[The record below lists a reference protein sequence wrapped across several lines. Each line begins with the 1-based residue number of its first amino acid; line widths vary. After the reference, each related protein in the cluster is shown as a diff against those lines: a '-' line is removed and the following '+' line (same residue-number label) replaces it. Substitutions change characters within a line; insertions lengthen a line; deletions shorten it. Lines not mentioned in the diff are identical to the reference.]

1 MIAPTPALFLDRDG
15 VINVDVGY
23 LHKPEDCIFVEG
35 IFDLVKRA
43 NALGYKVIV
52 VTNQAGIARGYYT
65 ETQFLDFSAW
75 MKNEFSRNYAHIDE
89 IYFCPHHPV
98 HGLDKYHTQCD
109 CRKPAP
115 GMFLEAQAAFN
126 IDMQASVMVGDNISD
141 LEAAIAAGVGL
152 SNLFISSSID
162 RTITEIE
169 EAQAKKLQIK
179 TISSLKQVSLSNT

>member
-1 MIAPTPALFLDRDG
+1 MTFTPALFLDRDG
-15 VINVDVGY
+15 VINIDKGY
-23 LHKPEDCIFVEG
+23 VHQAAECEFVEG

-65 ETQFLDFSAW
+65 EAQFLDFSDW
-75 MKNEFSRNYAHIDE
+75 MKNEFSRNQAHIDE

-98 HGLDKYHTQCD
+98 HGLGQYHIECD

-115 GMFLEAQAAFN
+115 GMFLKAQAAFN

-141 LEAAIAAGVGL
+141 LKAAISAKVGH
-152 SNLFISSSID
+152 SNLFISNSID

-169 EAQAKKLQIK
+169 QVQAKKLQIESL
-179 TISSLKQVSLSNT
+179 SSLSEVKLPSV

>member
-1 MIAPTPALFLDRDG
+1 MTLTPALFLDRDG
-15 VINVDVGY
+15 VINLDKGY
-23 LHKPEDCIFVEG
+23 VHQAAECEFVEG

-65 ETQFLDFSAW
+65 EAQFQDFSDW
-75 MKNEFSRNYAHIDE
+75 MKNEFSRNQAHIDE

-98 HGLDKYHTQCD
+98 HGLGQYHIECD

-115 GMFLEAQAAFN
+115 GMFLKAQAAFN

-141 LEAAIAAGVGL
+141 VEAAIAARVRHL
-152 SNLFISSSID
+152 NLFISNCID
-162 RTITEIE
+162 RTITETE
-169 EAQAKKLQIK
+169 QSQAKELQIE
-179 TISSLKQVSLSNT
+179 TLTSLSEVKLPSI